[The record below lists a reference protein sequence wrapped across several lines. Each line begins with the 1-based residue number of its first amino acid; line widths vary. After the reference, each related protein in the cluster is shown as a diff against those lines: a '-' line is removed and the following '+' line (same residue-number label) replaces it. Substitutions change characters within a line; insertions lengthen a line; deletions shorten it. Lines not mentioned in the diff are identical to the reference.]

1 MSARLD
7 GVNLRLDGL
16 NARLDTHMDQRHAG

>member
-16 NARLDTHMDQRHAG
+16 NARLDTHMNQRHAG